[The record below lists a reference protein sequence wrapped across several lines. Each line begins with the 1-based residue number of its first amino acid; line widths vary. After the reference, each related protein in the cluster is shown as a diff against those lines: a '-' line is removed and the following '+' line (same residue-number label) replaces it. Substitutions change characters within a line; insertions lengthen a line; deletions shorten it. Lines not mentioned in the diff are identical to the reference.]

1 VNSALRANGACVVPP
16 NYQEIAKM
24 IDHSMLTPSLTDRE
38 LERGCEL
45 AVRYDVASVCLMPY
59 FLPRCVAVLRGSD
72 VKASTTIGFP
82 HGGHK
87 TAVKMYEAEQ
97 AMADGADELDVVVN
111 VSKVVSGDLAYVQ
124 DELAQLTA
132 LCHAHNRKIKVIFEN
147 SYLDR
152 DAKIALCR
160 ICGEIQADWVK
171 TSTGYAS
178 TGATLDDLELMRAHT
193 PASVQLKASGGIRT
207 LEVVLAARARGV
219 SRVGTSRTAEI
230 LDECKRSSQPP
241 AAPLSSS

>member
-1 VNSALRANGACVVPP
+1 MTP
-16 NYQEIAKM
+16 NYQEVAKM
-24 IDHSMLTPSLTDRE
+24 IDHSLLTPSLTDRE

-87 TAVKMYEAEQ
+87 TEVKMYEAER
-97 AMADGADELDVVVN
+97 AMADGAEELDVVVN
-111 VSKVVSGDLAYVQ
+111 VSKVVSGDFGYVR
-124 DELAQLTA
+124 DELAAVTD
-132 LCHAHNRKIKVIFEN
+132 LCHAHGRKIKVIFEN

-152 DAKIALCR
+152 EAKIALCR
-160 ICGEIQADWVK
+160 ICGQIGADWVK

-219 SRVGTSRTAEI
+219 SRVGTSRTSDI
-230 LDECKRSSQPP
+230 LDECRRSSQPP
-241 AAPLSSS
+241 TSAATSS

>member
-1 VNSALRANGACVVPP
+1 MATVPHA
-16 NYQEIAKM
+16 YREIAKM

-59 FLPRCVAVLRGSD
+59 YLPRCVAVLRGSD

-87 TAVKMYEAEQ
+87 TVVKLFEAER
-97 AMADGADELDVVVN
+97 AMEDGAEELDVVVN
-111 VSKVVSGDLAYVQ
+111 VSKVVSGDFAYVSA
-124 DELAQLTA
+124 ELAELTR
-132 LCHAHNRKIKVIFEN
+132 LCHAHGRKIKVIFEN
-147 SYLDR
+147 SYLER

-160 ICGEIQADWVK
+160 IAGEINADWVK

-193 PASVQLKASGGIRT
+193 PPAVQLKASGGIRT
-207 LEVVLAARARGV
+207 LDVVLAARARGV
-219 SRVGTSRTAEI
+219 SRVGTSRTADI
-230 LDECKRSSQPP
+230 LDEVRRASQPP
-241 AAPLSSS
+241 HGASSS